1 FDPEGREYRYRSSEP
16 LFYLVARG
24 PGPGTLDQA
33 LKKQALAAGVEIRF
47 REPWPRLP
55 EGGIVAGGP
64 PAPHAIPGRDTLPT
78 PHADGASGVLSDLLA
93 PKGYA
98 YLLISGGGGTVAA
111 CLFED
116 FHSER
121 VYLER
126 TVEFFRKRAGLAMR
140 DPVRFGG
147 AGNVLVPKT
156 ARQGGILFAGEA
168 AGFQDAL

>member
-1 FDPEGREYRYRSSEP
+1 DPEGREYRYRSSEP

-24 PGPGTLDQA
+24 PGPGTLDQS
-33 LKKQALAAGVEIRF
+33 LKRQALAAGVEIRF

-64 PAPHAIPGRDTLPT
+64 RAADAIAVGYNFKPSS
-78 PHADGASGVLSDLLA
+78 ADGAYGVLSDFLA

-98 YLLISGGGGTVAA
+98 YLLISGGRGTVAA

-116 FHSER
+116 FHREKI
-121 VYLER
+121 YLER

-156 ARQGGILFAGEA
+156 A
-168 AGFQDAL
+168 